1 MGHMDLAEHYY
12 RCGDYENSLKC
23 YMRIRDYCTSP
34 RHLLDQCMDAV
45 NVGFQM
51 RNPPTVQAYL
61 TKAQNAPD
69 GPDKATV
76 NSKIKATSAL
86 HSLIICKYHA
96 AATDFLEIGTDLG
109 SNFNEVTWRLS
120 ISN

>member
-34 RHLLDQCMDAV
+34 KHLLDQCIDAI

-51 RNPPTVQAYL
+51 RNFPTVQAYIS
-61 TKAQNAPD
+61 KAQNAPE
-69 GPDKATV
+69 GPDKVSV
-76 NSKIKATSAL
+76 NSKIKASAAL
-86 HSLIICKYHA
+86 HSLITNKYHA
-96 AATDFLEIGTDLG
+96 AALDFLQVGPDLA
-109 SNFNEVTWRLS
+109 SNFNEAKFPKLFRF
-120 ISN
+120 